1 MQHITL
7 MDQHHI
13 KRTIKRLA
21 IQVWEQM
28 GEVEELIVFGLNER
42 GYATAVIL
50 TKFLEEISDQRI
62 QLHQF
67 HVADNGQKTPIPNCT
82 EKAVLIIDDVI
93 FSGKTMFNALS
104 TICYSNEP
112 QIIEVLSL
120 VDRGHRKYPYYVNSQ
135 EYPFRLNSA
144 NISKLFWKTIRCR
157 KLSYSR
163 ILN

>member
-82 EKAVLIIDDVI
+82 EKAVLIVDDVI

-112 QIIEVLSL
+112 QLIEVLSL
-120 VDRGHRKYPYYVNSQ
+120 VDRGHRKYPVLCELTGISVPTKFGEHIEVILENNTLQEVVLFKNS
-135 EYPFRLNSA
+135 
-144 NISKLFWKTIRCR
+144 
-157 KLSYSR
+157 
-163 ILN
+163 

>member
-28 GEVEELIVFGLNER
+28 GDAEELIVFGLNER

-82 EKAVLIIDDVI
+82 EKAVLIVDDVI

-112 QIIEVLSL
+112 QLIEVLSL
-120 VDRGHRKYPYYVNSQ
+120 VDRGHRKYPVLCELTGISVPTKFGEHIEVILENNTLQEVVLFKNS
-135 EYPFRLNSA
+135 
-144 NISKLFWKTIRCR
+144 
-157 KLSYSR
+157 
-163 ILN
+163 

>member
-120 VDRGHRKYPYYVNSQ
+120 VDRGHRKYPVLCELTGISVPTKFGEHIEVILENNTLQEVVLFKNS
-135 EYPFRLNSA
+135 
-144 NISKLFWKTIRCR
+144 
-157 KLSYSR
+157 
-163 ILN
+163 

>member
-28 GEVEELIVFGLNER
+28 GDAEELIVFGLNER

-82 EKAVLIIDDVI
+82 EKAVLIVDDVI

-120 VDRGHRKYPYYVNSQ
+120 VDRGHRKYPVLCELTGISVPTKFGEHIEVILENNTLQEVVLFKNS
-135 EYPFRLNSA
+135 
-144 NISKLFWKTIRCR
+144 
-157 KLSYSR
+157 
-163 ILN
+163 